1 MSETRPPARPARGA
15 GEIRFTENSDPSPA
29 PHFSLAPCTMKRKPR
44 NENLCGAQ
52 SRDRERV
59 RLSALGRLLSEA
71 AAALPVAAVAV
82 AEAADETFGG
92 GG

>member
-1 MSETRPPARPARGA
+1 MSETDPPARPARGA
-15 GEIRFTENSDPSPA
+15 GEIRRSRIPPPPPTL
-29 PHFSLAPCTMKRKPR
+29 SLAPCTMKRKPR

>member
-1 MSETRPPARPARGA
+1 MSERPTPARPARGA
-15 GEIRFTENSDPSPA
+15 GEIRRIRIPPPPPTL
-29 PHFSLAPCTMKRKPR
+29 SLAPCTMKRKAR